1 MTTEA
6 EAATRLPEYAPTVPL
21 KAAPVGGLP
30 PEESIPFDVE
40 AIRADFPI
48 LERTAGTDS
57 AGNPV
62 PLVYLDS
69 ANTSQKPRVVVEAIE
84 DHYLN
89 HNANV
94 ARAMHL
100 LGSEAT
106 EAFEGAR
113 ATLGNF
119 VGAARS
125 EEIVFTKNASEA
137 LNLCAHTL
145 GARLRPGDEIV
156 VSVMEHHSNIVPW
169 QLLAERTGA
178 VLRWF
183 DVTDEGRLDLE
194 GAVTSGLVN
203 ERTRIVSVV
212 HVSNV
217 LGTLNPITEIA
228 AAAHA
233 VGAVL
238 VVDASQS
245 VPQLPVDVATLGAD
259 LLVFTGHKMVG
270 PTGIGVLWGRYDLLA
285 ELPPFLGGGEMIEVV
300 KMSGST
306 FAPPPHRFEAGT
318 PPIAQ
323 AVGLATA
330 ASYLS
335 DLGMDQVAAHEQE
348 ITGYALQGLAGV
360 PGLRVLGP
368 AEPVDRGGAIS
379 FTMHTAD
386 GSDIHPHDVSQLL
399 DSRGIAV
406 RGGHHCARPLHER
419 FGVQSSTRASFYLY
433 TTRSEIDALVEGLN
447 YTVRF
452 FGGAR

>member
-1 MTTEA
+1 MTTEV
-6 EAATRLPEYAPTVPL
+6 EAAERLPEYAPTVPVDE
-21 KAAPVGGLP
+21 APLGALGDEP
-30 PEESIPFDVE
+30 IPFDVE

-48 LERTAGTDS
+48 LERTTPDGQ
-57 AGNPV
+57 

-100 LGSEAT
+100 LGAEAT

-113 ATLGNF
+113 ATLAQF
-119 VGAARS
+119 IGAPRS
-125 EEIVFTKNASEA
+125 EEVVFTKNASEA
-137 LNLCAHTL
+137 LNLAAHTL
-145 GARLRPGDEIV
+145 GSRLRPGDEIV

-169 QLLAERTGA
+169 QLLAQRTGA
-178 VLRWF
+178 VLRWY
-183 DVTDEGRLDLE
+183 DVTAEGRLDLE
-194 GAVTSGLVN
+194 GAVRDGLLN
-203 ERTRIVSVV
+203 ERTKIVSIA

-217 LGTLNPITEIA
+217 LGTVNPVTEIA

-238 VVDASQS
+238 VVDASQA
-245 VPQLPVDVATLGAD
+245 VPQLPVDVTTLGAD

-300 KMSGST
+300 KMTGST
-306 FAPPPHRFEAGT
+306 YAPPPHRFEAGT

-330 ASYLS
+330 ASYLT
-335 DLGMDQVAAHEQE
+335 DIGMAQVAAHEQE
-348 ITGYALQGLAGV
+348 ITTYALQGLATI
-360 PGLRVLGP
+360 PGLTVMGP

-379 FTMHTAD
+379 FTLRTPA
-386 GSDIHPHDVSQLL
+386 GEEVHPHDVGQLL

-433 TTRSEIDALVEGLN
+433 TTKAEIDALVDGLN

-452 FGGAR
+452 FGGGR

>member
-6 EAATRLPEYAPTVPL
+6 EAAQRLPEYAPTVAVEEAPL
-21 KAAPVGGLP
+21 EAGPV
-30 PEESIPFDVE
+30 PEEPIPFDVE

-48 LERTAGTDS
+48 LQRS
-57 AGNPV
+57 AGEW

-100 LGSEAT
+100 LGAEAT

-113 ATLGNF
+113 ATLAQF
-119 VGAARS
+119 VRAERS

-145 GARLRPGDEIV
+145 GARLQPGDEIV
-156 VSVMEHHSNIVPW
+156 ISVMEHHSNIVPW

-178 VLRWF
+178 VLRWY
-183 DVTDEGRLDLE
+183 DLTEEGWLDLE
-194 GAVTSGLVN
+194 AAVATGLLN
-203 ERTRIVSVV
+203 ERTKIVSVAY
-212 HVSNV
+212 VSNV
-217 LGTLNPITEIA
+217 LGTVNPIPEIA

-233 VGAVL
+233 VGAVV
-238 VVDASQS
+238 VVDASQA
-245 VPQLPVDVATLGAD
+245 VPQMPVDVSTLGAD
-259 LLVFTGHKMVG
+259 LLAFTGHKMVG

-300 KMSGST
+300 KLTGST

-335 DLGMDQVAAHEQE
+335 DVGMDQIAAHEKE
-348 ITGYALQGLAGV
+348 ITGYALEGLATV
-360 PGLRVLGP
+360 PGLQVLGP
-368 AEPVDRGGAIS
+368 KVPVDRGGAVS
-379 FTMHTAD
+379 FTL
-386 GSDIHPHDVSQLL
+386 GDIHPHDVSQLL

-433 TTRSEIDALVEGLN
+433 TTRAEIDALVEGLN

-452 FGGAR
+452 FGGGGR

>member
-1 MTTEA
+1 MTTEV
-6 EAATRLPEYAPTVPL
+6 EAAERLPEYAPTVPVDE
-21 KAAPVGGLP
+21 APLGALGDEP
-30 PEESIPFDVE
+30 IPFDVE
-40 AIRADFPI
+40 AIRGDFPI
-48 LERTAGTDS
+48 LERTAGDW
-57 AGNPV
+57 

-84 DHYLN
+84 DHYLH

-100 LGSEAT
+100 LGAEAT

-113 ATLGNF
+113 ATLAAF
-119 VGAARS
+119 IGAPRS
-125 EEIVFTKNASEA
+125 EEVVFTKNASEA

-145 GARLRPGDEIV
+145 GSRLQPGDEIV

-169 QLLAERTGA
+169 QLLAARTGA
-178 VLRWF
+178 VLRWY
-183 DVTDEGRLDLE
+183 DVTEEGRLDLE
-194 GAVTSGLVN
+194 GAVRDGLLN
-203 ERTRIVSVV
+203 ERTKIVSIA

-217 LGTLNPITEIA
+217 LGTVNPVTEIA

-233 VGAVL
+233 VGAVV
-238 VVDASQS
+238 VVDASQA
-245 VPQLPVDVATLGAD
+245 VPQMPVDVSTLGAD

-270 PTGIGVLWGRYDLLA
+270 PTGIGVLWGRYELLA

-300 KMSGST
+300 KMTGST

-335 DLGMDQVAAHEQE
+335 DLGMDQIAAHEQE
-348 ITGYALQGLAGV
+348 ITAYALQGMTSI

-368 AEPVDRGGAIS
+368 SEPVDRGGAIS
-379 FTMHTAD
+379 FTLAGTD
-386 GSDIHPHDVSQLL
+386 GEAIHPHDVSQLL

-433 TTRSEIDALVEGLN
+433 TTRAEIDALVDGLN

-452 FGGAR
+452 FGGGR